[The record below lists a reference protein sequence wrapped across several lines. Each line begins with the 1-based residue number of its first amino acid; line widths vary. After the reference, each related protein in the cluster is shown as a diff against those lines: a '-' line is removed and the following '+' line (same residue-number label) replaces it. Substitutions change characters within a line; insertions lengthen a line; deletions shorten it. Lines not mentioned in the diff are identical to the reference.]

1 MTNLDKIICN
11 TKTIP
16 ESSRTKNERLA
27 QTNSKTI
34 PESTEKLSQTYS
46 NTIPESTRTK
56 NERLA
61 QTNSKTSPESTETLA
76 HTNSKTIPESTRT
89 KNERLAQDNKNNECY
104 LCINKKENLKCKVC
118 HQIIC
123 IEHAT
128 HNKYCIKCYND
139 KCNYDFYPSPPPMLP
154 NFKHHTITNHT
165 KKQ

>member
-1 MTNLDKIICN
+1 MSNLDKIICN
-11 TKTIP
+11 T
-16 ESSRTKNERLA
+16 
-27 QTNSKTI
+27 
-34 PESTEKLSQTYS
+34 

-61 QTNSKTSPESTETLA
+61 QTNSKT
-76 HTNSKTIPESTRT
+76 IPES
-89 KNERLAQDNKNNECY
+89 NERLAQDNKNNECY

-118 HQIIC
+118 HQLIC

-165 KKQ
+165 KQ